1 MTIPSWSMVIM
12 LAFYFSRKNV
22 RLAMNPIIHE
32 DYQKDFQYNNDIAL
46 LKLAEEVH
54 NQFLNIFFLS
64 QNFLNII
71 FSRSK
76 SQVDTAIYTPACL
89 AAVDADYT
97 GQNGRVYG
105 EYKCAPYICIWSSE
119 NKI

>member
-97 GQNGRVYG
+97 GQSGRVYG
-105 EYKCAPYICIWSSE
+105 EDKCAPYMYME
-119 NKI
+119 Q

>member
-12 LAFYFSRKNV
+12 LAFYFSRKNF

-105 EYKCAPYICIWSSE
+105 EYKYTPHMYMGQ
-119 NKI
+119 